1 MDQCKIM
8 KKKQVDTRKGR
19 HLTRKKEY
27 QEYYLANKVT
37 ILAQQ
42 RLRMINKV
50 LSEKGVIANNNQE
63 VK

>member
-1 MDQCKIM
+1 MSK

-27 QEYYLANKVT
+27 EAYYVANKDT

-42 RLRMINKV
+42 RAYRDIKRLQMIKEV
-50 LSEKGVIANNNQE
+50 LSEKGVIT
-63 VK
+63 VS